1 MTQTAETGRQHGN
14 ARTIARN
21 VAANW
26 GGLAA
31 SMAVAFFLSPFLVH
45 RLGDTMYGLW
55 ALLLA
60 VTGYMGLLDAG
71 LKVSVVKYVS
81 RFSATSDTAALSRII
96 STSLA
101 LYGGISV
108 LIVVLGVAAVPLL
121 PVLFS
126 IPAEALPTARVV
138 LVITAVNMAITLPMS
153 VFNGVLAG
161 RQRYDY
167 MNLIAVSV
175 LLVRSAVIVA
185 VVASGYG
192 IVALGLCHT
201 GAQLAAGALLARSA
215 LGEVRGVRIRPSAV
229 TGKTVRMLYGYGLF
243 VLLNNVAMFL
253 LFNSAEVLVGAFTG
267 AAAVTYYAIAGSLM
281 QHLSKLIGVMTQ
293 VLLPYASSQEA
304 SGDAAALRRTVVIGT
319 KACLLIALP
328 ATATIMIAGRTFIEH
343 WMGPSYAEVA
353 GPLLVVIAVGRLFWL
368 SQSSTGNILL
378 GVGRHRVLTL
388 TNLGTGIA
396 SIVLGVI
403 FIQRWG
409 LLGLAAGMAIPILVT
424 QGIVLPLVTLS
435 AFGLPAGFYWRE
447 AYLPPLLATVPYAL
461 VLGSLMLMISPAG
474 LLELAGVVVLA
485 MPVFAAGAYLIC
497 FTADQRRAIL
507 QGPLRWLPVSVTG
520 SHR

>member
-1 MTQTAETGRQHGN
+1 MNQTAETAGQHGN
-14 ARTIARN
+14 ARVIARN
-21 VAANW
+21 VVANW

-31 SMAVAFFLSPFLVH
+31 NMAVAFFLSPFLVH

-81 RFSATSDTAALSRII
+81 RYSATSETAALGRVI

-108 LIVVLGVAAVPLL
+108 LIVVLGAAAVPLL

-126 IPAEALPTARVV
+126 IPPDALPTARVV

-175 LLVRSAVIVA
+175 LLVRTTVIVA

-201 GAQLAAGALLARSA
+201 GAQVAAGALLARFA
-215 LGEVRGVRIRPSAV
+215 LRDVPGVRVRASAV
-229 TGKTVRMLYGYGLF
+229 TGATVRMLYGYGLF

-253 LFNSAEVLVGAFTG
+253 LFNSAEVLVGAFVG

-281 QHLSKLIGVMTQ
+281 HHLAKLIGVMTQ

-328 ATATIMIAGRTFIEH
+328 ATATVVIAGRVFIAH

-353 GPLLVVIAVGRLFWL
+353 GPLLVVIAIGRLFWL

-378 GVGRHRVLTL
+378 GVGRHKILTL
-388 TNLGTGIA
+388 TNLATGVA
-396 SIVLGVI
+396 AIVLGVV

-409 LLGLAAGMAIPILVT
+409 LLGLAAGMAIPVLVT

-435 AFGLPAGFYWRE
+435 AFGLSPGLYWRE
-447 AYLPPLLATVPYAL
+447 AYLPPLLATIPYAL
-461 VLGSLMLMISPAG
+461 ALGGLMAVVAPAG
-474 LLELAGVVVLA
+474 LLELGGVVVLA
-485 MPVFAAGAYLIC
+485 LPVFAVGAYLIC
-497 FTADQRRAIL
+497 FTADQRRALL
-507 QGPLRWLPVSVTG
+507 QGLRWLPVSVTG